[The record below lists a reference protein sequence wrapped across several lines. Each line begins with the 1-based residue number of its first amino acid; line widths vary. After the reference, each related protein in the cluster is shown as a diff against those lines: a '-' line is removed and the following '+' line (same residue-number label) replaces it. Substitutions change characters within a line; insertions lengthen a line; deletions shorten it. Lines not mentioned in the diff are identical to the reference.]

1 MKQTILQRNL
11 FELFVLWIIKLC
23 LSCHIHFHLLILGIQ
38 ICKSSDYVGDIL
50 GRNPNVSFLPQFLCM
65 FLPGRQ
71 QSGPNIKKL
80 FEPHLTW
87 LLSWQGASAGWR
99 EGSVRQQPL
108 LLFCQN
114 SPEVALGE
122 RKIQIM
128 LLWQIADLKDF
139 NCGAGWVMRF
149 GKKLAKLFCFMN
161 DSSFWLSDFYY
172 RVMGGFTRKYEPS
185 SILTSNLFT
194 NLLLERFRLNNDYW
208 KSYVLLCFGRF

>member
-11 FELFVLWIIKLC
+11 FQLFVLWIIKLC

-38 ICKSSDYVGDIL
+38 ICKNSDYVGDVL
-50 GRNPNVSFLPQFLCM
+50 GRNPNVSFLLQFLCM
-65 FLPGRQ
+65 FLPGRH

-114 SPEVALGE
+114 SPEVALGRSSDSIE
-122 RKIQIM
+122 
-128 LLWQIADLKDF
+128 LVDF
-139 NCGAGWVMRF
+139 GSRGSKWRQF
-149 GKKLAKLFCFMN
+149 GNKRQNAEFWTKK
-161 DSSFWLSDFYY
+161 
-172 RVMGGFTRKYEPS
+172 
-185 SILTSNLFT
+185 
-194 NLLLERFRLNNDYW
+194 
-208 KSYVLLCFGRF
+208 